1 MERCVRRPRKWTT
14 TFGGSGPV
22 KLGNV
27 VNPEV
32 KADSLFS
39 HLELPNKLEYYDD
52 FADATHLIPG
62 PARFD
67 TPNSLDA

>member
-1 MERCVRRPRKWTT
+1 
-14 TFGGSGPV
+14 V

-39 HLELPNKLEYYDD
+39 HLELPNKLEYDD
-52 FADATHLIPG
+52 NFADATHLIPG
-62 PARFD
+62 PASFD